1 MWSSPP
7 ANTPRTTCAAET
19 SAGRARTTPRTS
31 APPSSS
37 KSAAR
42 AKGITTAQL
51 ALAWLLAQEQDLVP
65 VPGTRGAKRLGE
77 NGDAVGVQL
86 TYADLAR
93 ITETLPHGSACGRYP
108 VEMLFEFITD

>member
-1 MWSSPP
+1 M
-7 ANTPRTTCAAET
+7 
-19 SAGRARTTPRTS
+19 
-31 APPSSS
+31 
-37 KSAAR
+37 
-42 AKGITTAQL
+42 
-51 ALAWLLAQEQDLVP
+51 P